1 MVNQTQNNQTNSN
14 QTEGQKLT
22 EIFSKRAKRA
32 VSELRNDL
40 KENGAMVRFA
50 LLRKQI
56 REDKKI
62 TTIAFNIAKEYNIE
76 SIDKRIGYESDWL
89 LENIEIARKTMKS
102 SKRGFTSVTALQLAV
117 KKALKKE
124 SNVGLDKEEQ
134 LEEKTQEENNQVK
147 SMGTATVNKEQLTE
161 QIIANRVSLELVE
174 NNLNTKEFARL
185 LKENL
190 DLLKSAS

>member
-174 NNLNTKEFARL
+174 NNLDTKEFARL

-190 DLLKSAS
+190 DVLKSA

>member
-62 TTIAFNIAKEYNIE
+62 TTIAYNIAKEYNIE
-76 SIDKRIGYESDWL
+76 SIDKRVGYESDWL

-124 SNVGLDKEEQ
+124 SNIGLDKEEQ
-134 LEEKTQEENNQVK
+134 LEEKVQEENNQVK
-147 SMGTATVNKEQLTE
+147 SMGTTTVNKEQLTE

-174 NNLNTKEFARL
+174 NNLDTKEFARL

-190 DLLKSAS
+190 DVLKSA

>member
-134 LEEKTQEENNQVK
+134 LEEKTQEE
-147 SMGTATVNKEQLTE
+147 
-161 QIIANRVSLELVE
+161 
-174 NNLNTKEFARL
+174 
-185 LKENL
+185 
-190 DLLKSAS
+190 

>member
-1 MVNQTQNNQTNSN
+1 MTKQTQNNQTNSN

-174 NNLNTKEFARL
+174 NNLDTKEFARL

-190 DLLKSAS
+190 DVLKSA

>member
-14 QTEGQKLT
+14 QTEGQMLT

-50 LLRKQI
+50 LLRQQI
-56 REDKKI
+56 REDKKV

-117 KKALKKE
+117 KKALKTE

-134 LEEKTQEENNQVK
+134 LEEKVQEENNQVK
-147 SMGTATVNKEQLTE
+147 SMGTTTVNKEQLTE

-190 DLLKSAS
+190 DVLKSA

>member
-1 MVNQTQNNQTNSN
+1 M
-14 QTEGQKLT
+14 
-22 EIFSKRAKRA
+22 SKPFRW
-32 VSELRNDL
+32 
-40 KENGAMVRFA
+40 F
-50 LLRKQI
+50 
-56 REDKKI
+56 
-62 TTIAFNIAKEYNIE
+62 E